1 MEEKLQEMIKELNN
15 VLAEENI
22 QLDYD
27 EYEDYLFDNVDS
39 DDLLEIKKYNLVT
52 LGWEDY
58 VNLMTS

>member
-15 VLAEENI
+15 VLSEEGI

-27 EYEDYLFDNVDS
+27 EYEDYLANNVEY
-39 DDLLEIKKYNLVT
+39 DDLLEIRKFNLVKW
-52 LGWEDY
+52 GWEDY

>member
-15 VLAEENI
+15 VLSEEGI

-27 EYEDYLFDNVDS
+27 EYEDYLAGNVEY
-39 DDLLEIKKYNLVT
+39 DDLLEIRKFNLVEW
-52 LGWEDY
+52 GWEDY

>member
-1 MEEKLQEMIKELNN
+1 MEENLQEMIKELNN